1 MTRGESAP
9 KAWDAATE
17 WEAVSDRAA
26 ALAKTVDE
34 AYAAKGDGNIGEG
47 IVEARFVTASNS
59 MLHDQVTCGNW
70 KPEYRFFEK
79 I

>member
-9 KAWDAATE
+9 EAWDAATE

-26 ALAKTVDE
+26 ALAETVDE
-34 AYAAKGDGNIGEG
+34 AYAAKGDGNIGER

-59 MLHDQVTCGNW
+59 MMHDQVTCGNW
-70 KPEYRFFEK
+70 RTRVPVF
-79 I
+79 